1 MTEETKCPDFHSHN
15 SVRRGGCVPGRIL
28 QLLQGLVVDGVHA
41 VKIIYHLV
49 IETWVDMWKVRES
62 YDMEGKTNVLII
74 IRNIKKA

>member
-1 MTEETKCPDFHSHN
+1 MNKSEMTSLSRFH
-15 SVRRGGCVPGRIL
+15 
-28 QLLQGLVVDGVHA
+28 QMQGLVVDGVHA